1 MARDLIPPPSPA
13 GRPAPDGTPNL
24 VELPPDV
31 PETVDLAS
39 GTGEPS
45 AFRNRFGFL
54 IGGLGGVV
62 IAAAAVAAIVIASG
76 GTPDEGLA
84 KNWSSWQPEETSIT
98 AGPADIAA
106 HVAPEYKGADGKQL
120 LNVTGGPLEVQSVK
134 LGVLLQAQ
142 DTIHSFDGTTVMYS
156 LEGLGP
162 NGSIKGGTPST
173 ARQRLVRR
181 EALELAL
188 YTFRYMKDVDQ
199 VVTLLP
205 SAPPSAAATAA
216 AAASSSGSSSSSSS
230 GSSSSTTGSDTTTPP
245 QEALF
250 YRPGDLKPQLQVPLG
265 KTIPAGAPQPDA
277 IPSGQA
283 QVIDSLTLS
292 NMFFF
297 SFQQLP
303 TFGAN
308 IVLDRTAP

>member
-24 VELPPDV
+24 IELPPEV
-31 PETVDLAS
+31 APQVDLDS

-45 AFRNRFGFL
+45 EYRNRFGFI

-62 IAAAAVAAIVIASG
+62 IAAAAVAAIVIVSG

-84 KNWSSWQPEETSIT
+84 KNWSSWQPEETSLT
-98 AGPADIAA
+98 AGPAEIAA
-106 HVAPEYKGADGKQL
+106 HVAPEYKGPDGKQM
-120 LNVTGGPLEVQSVK
+120 LNVTGGPLVVQNVK
-134 LGVLLQAQ
+134 LDVVIQAAK
-142 DTIHSFDGTTVMYS
+142 TIQTFDGTAVMYN
-156 LEGLGP
+156 LAGLGP

-173 ARQRLVRR
+173 ARHRLVRR

-188 YTFRYMKDVDQ
+188 YTFRYMPDVDE

-205 SAPPSAAATAA
+205 PAPPTAASTAA
-216 AAASSSGSSSSSSS
+216 AAAAASASTSGSSSGSSTS
-230 GSSSSTTGSDTTTPP
+230 GTDTPTPP

-250 YRPGDLKPQLQVPLG
+250 YRPGDLKPELQVPLG
-265 KTIPAGAPQPDA
+265 DTIPARAPQPDA

-283 QVIDSLTLS
+283 RVIDSLTLS
-292 NMFFF
+292 NLFDF
-297 SFQQLP
+297 SFQQ
-303 TFGAN
+303 TGDFKVH
-308 IVLDRTAP
+308 IVLDRTTP